1 MKRLLLLLI
10 LALPLRT
17 AAQSKAVAGFFDRYA
32 AVEGVTCVQLEPKMM
47 QLISAQARERGDEE
61 LATLLGNIRF
71 IRIIALKEGDRDRFV
86 EEAGRALA
94 SGGGFPLVTST
105 TEQGQRTEFYLRN
118 KTFSEC
124 SELVM
129 LTYGAKE
136 TVFVDIFGIFDLK
149 QVMRLSSVLPQ

>member
-10 LALPLRT
+10 LALPQGL
-17 AAQSKAVAGFFDRYA
+17 AAQSKAIETFFERHA
-32 AVEGVTCVQLEPKMM
+32 AAEGVTCVQLEPKMM
-47 QLISAQARERGDEE
+47 QLMSAQARERGDEQ
-61 LATLLGNIRF
+61 LATLLSNIRF
-71 IRIIALKEGDRDRFV
+71 IRIIALKEGDRERFV

-105 TEQGQRTEFYLRN
+105 TEQGQRTEFYLQNRS
-118 KTFSEC
+118 FSEC

-129 LTYGAKE
+129 LTYGSKE

-149 QVMRLSSVLPQ
+149 QVMRLSSVRPQ